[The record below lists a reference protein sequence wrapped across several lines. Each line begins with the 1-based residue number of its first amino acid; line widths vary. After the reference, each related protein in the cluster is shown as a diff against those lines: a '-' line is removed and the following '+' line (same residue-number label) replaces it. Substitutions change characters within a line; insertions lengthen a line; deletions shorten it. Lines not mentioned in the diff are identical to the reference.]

1 MSSEWIE
8 FAKAALTGLC
18 ANDCI
23 GLNPEADI
31 ADMAC
36 LQVNAMMIAVAR
48 QDERTVEL

>member
-23 GLNPEADI
+23 GLKSEADI

-36 LQVNAMMIAVAR
+36 LQADAMMIAIEKRSA
-48 QDERTVEL
+48 QL